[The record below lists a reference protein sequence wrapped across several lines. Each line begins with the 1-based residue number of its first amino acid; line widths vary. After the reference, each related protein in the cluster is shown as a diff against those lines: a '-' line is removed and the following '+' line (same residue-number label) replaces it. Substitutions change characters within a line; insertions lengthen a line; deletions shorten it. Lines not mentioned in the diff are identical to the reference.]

1 MDKHNKFEKARFVA
15 ACTVFEGKVVVSGGY
30 YDNSYF
36 DGFNEDS
43 DDGDLKSVE
52 SCNYYENKWTYLPDM
67 IEERDL
73 HASVSMGNKIFVIG
87 GFSTSNCEV
96 FDSTSKKFT
105 SIKCLKK
112 TCHGSFQAVCLD
124 NILVVF
130 NIPINSGKGQI
141 YVYDTESNEY
151 LAVNGK
157 ISEKLVGVSCV
168 KYYTC

>member
-1 MDKHNKFEKARFVA
+1 MN
-15 ACTVFEGKVVVSGGY
+15 
-30 YDNSYF
+30 
-36 DGFNEDS
+36 
-43 DDGDLKSVE
+43 SVE
-52 SCNYYENKWTYLPDM
+52 AYDYYENKLTYLPDM
-67 IEERDL
+67 IERRDL

-112 TCHGSFQAVCLD
+112 TCHGCFQAVCLD

-141 YVYDTESNEY
+141 YVYDTECNEY
-151 LAVNGK
+151 SAVNSE
-157 ISEKLVGVSCV
+157 ISEKLVHVSCV
-168 KYYTC
+168 KYYTR